1 MPRAALMTGPD
12 EPLEVVDLVQ
22 DEPKPDE
29 VAVRITA
36 SGICH
41 SDLSLLTR
49 GSAKLPIVLGHEGAG
64 VVEAVG
70 PGVTELAPGDHVVLS
85 FKPICGHC
93 WYCVRGQ
100 SYLCALGAQANSGML
115 DGTARLH
122 KDGEDVWQMASI
134 GTYAERSIVPVRSA
148 VKVPDSAPLK
158 LVSLLGCGVMTGW
171 GAAVNSADIRPGD
184 SVAVFGCGG
193 VGLNSIQGAR
203 LCGAGEIIA
212 VDLLDSKLELARRF
226 GATSV
231 VNASD
236 EDAVHKVI
244 RLTENRGAD
253 HVFEVIGLP
262 QTIENAI
269 AATRPGGETIL
280 VGLGEKPF
288 SLVPRPFIHGNKTVK
303 GSLYGS
309 SNFRQDA
316 LKLIDLYDRGL
327 LILDELVSRELELD
341 RINEGFEAMVKGEVA
356 RSIVTFS

>member
-1 MPRAALMTGPD
+1 MPRAALMTGPG
-12 EPLEVVDLVQ
+12 EPLEVVELTQ
-22 DEPKPDE
+22 DEPRAEE
-29 VAVRITA
+29 VAVRIAA

-41 SDLSLLTR
+41 SDLSLLQR
-49 GSAKLPIVLGHEGAG
+49 GSARLPIVLGHEGAG
-64 VVEAVG
+64 VVETVG

-85 FKPICGHC
+85 FKPMCGHC

-100 SYLCALGAQANSGML
+100 SYLCAMGASANSGLL
-115 DGTARLH
+115 DGTPRLH
-122 KDGEDVWQMASI
+122 RDGEVVWQMASI
-134 GTYAERSIVPVRSA
+134 GTYSERAIVPVRSA

-171 GAAVNSADIRPGD
+171 GAAVNSADVRPGD

-212 VDLLDSKLELARRF
+212 VDLLDSKLDLARRF

-231 VNASD
+231 VNAGEHD
-236 EDAVHKVI
+236 VVQEI
-244 RLTENRGAD
+244 QRLTENRGAD

-262 QTIENAI
+262 ETIEQAI
-269 AATRPGGETIL
+269 AATRPGGEAIL

-288 SLVPRPFIHGNKTVK
+288 SLIPRPFIHGNKTVK

-309 SNFRQDA
+309 SNFRQDV

-341 RINEGFEAMVKGEVA
+341 HINEGFEAMIKGEVA
-356 RSIVTFS
+356 RSVVTFS